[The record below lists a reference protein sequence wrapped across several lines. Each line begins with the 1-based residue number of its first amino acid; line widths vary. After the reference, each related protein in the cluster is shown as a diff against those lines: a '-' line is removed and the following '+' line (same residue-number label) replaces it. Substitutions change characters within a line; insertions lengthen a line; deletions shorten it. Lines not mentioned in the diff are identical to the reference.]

1 MLYGTIETLQVEWGK
16 TKDREKKMTKTKQ
29 PGSERKRVK
38 ARRQSDVLMGAYTFV
53 SWAHQGAY
61 SQGL

>member
-1 MLYGTIETLQVEWGK
+1 MGEKKRQ
-16 TKDREKKMTKTKQ
+16 RKKMTKTKQ